1 MPQISR
7 DDGGMRLPLGQI
19 LVNQGVI
26 TEEQLQ
32 EALARQKESGGAIGA
47 VLREMG
53 LVSDQEIMLALGH
66 QMGMEV
72 VDLNETDIPP
82 EIIQR
87 VDRQVAEVYRI
98 VPVAYDEDENTLL
111 IAMADPL
118 NIHALDD
125 LRFMLNCNVRGA
137 VSDEASVRAAIE
149 KYYGQAPGEKIE
161 DLISQISAESE
172 QFKEISV
179 DEAIDESRLEDM
191 ANAMPVVKLLNL
203 VLITAI
209 KDQSSDIHFEPF
221 EDVFRIRYRIDG
233 ALVELQ
239 SPPRSLALPLISRI
253 KVMAHLNIAERRVPQ
268 DGRIMLS
275 LGNKTVDLR
284 VSCLP
289 TMFGESVVI
298 RVLDKTVVALDIH
311 RLGMREEDLEQFM
324 ELINKPNGIVLVTGP
339 TGSGKTTTLYACLN
353 AINDV
358 AWKIITTEDPVE
370 YELPGI
376 IQVPVKSEIGVTYA
390 ACLRT
395 ILRQDPDI
403 ILVGEIRDRETADIA
418 VEAALTGHLVFST
431 LHTQDAPG
439 TVARLVEIGVEPYL
453 LAATV
458 EAIIAQRLVRC
469 ICLQCK
475 EPYTPT
481 DEELY
486 EIGLDP
492 ASCKGRKF
500 YYGRKCE
507 ACKKTGYKGRN
518 AIYEIMRLDATLRE
532 QIIAKKSTEVLRAT
546 ARERGMHTLRDAGLL
561 KVFDGI
567 TTIEEVVKETMAMDT

>member
-1 MPQISR
+1 
-7 DDGGMRLPLGQI
+7 
-19 LVNQGVI
+19 
-26 TEEQLQ
+26 
-32 EALARQKESGGAIGA
+32 
-47 VLREMG
+47 
-53 LVSDQEIMLALGH
+53 
-66 QMGMEV
+66 
-72 VDLNETDIPP
+72 
-82 EIIQR
+82 
-87 VDRQVAEVYRI
+87 
-98 VPVAYDEDENTLL
+98 
-111 IAMADPL
+111 
-118 NIHALDD
+118 
-125 LRFMLNCNVRGA
+125 GA

-161 DLISQISAESE
+161 DLISQIAADGD
-172 QFKEISV
+172 QFKEISA
-179 DEAIDESRLEDM
+179 DEEIDESRLEDM

-311 RLGMREEDLEQFM
+311 RLGMREEDLEQFT

-403 ILVGEIRDRETADIA
+403 ILIGEIRDRETADIA

-431 LHTQDAPG
+431 LHTQDAPS

-492 ASCKGRKF
+492 ASCRGRKF

-567 TTIEEVVKETMAMDT
+567 TTIEEVVKETMAMET